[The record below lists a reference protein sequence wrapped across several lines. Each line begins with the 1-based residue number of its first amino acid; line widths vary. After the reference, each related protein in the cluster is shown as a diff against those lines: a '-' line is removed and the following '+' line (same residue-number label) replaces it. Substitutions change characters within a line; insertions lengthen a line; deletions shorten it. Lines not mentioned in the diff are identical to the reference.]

1 MQQDAAALTLK
12 DSGQSAAED
21 FEIECFYQCLG
32 LCPAPGCKHF
42 ASVKTKN
49 LPREHAG
56 TIVPDRTEML
66 ELKNIRFNAALGEM
80 TAVEFA
86 DHLRIAFGAIAH

>member
-1 MQQDAAALTLK
+1 MLVPVPWVLPRIRLQRL
-12 DSGQSAAED
+12 
-21 FEIECFYQCLG
+21 
-32 LCPAPGCKHF
+32 F
-42 ASVKTKN
+42 ASVKTKS

-56 TIVPDRTEML
+56 AIVPDRTEML
-66 ELKNIRFNAALGEM
+66 GLKNIRFNAHLDEM

>member
-1 MQQDAAALTLK
+1 MLLPVPWALPRTRLQTL
-12 DSGQSAAED
+12 
-21 FEIECFYQCLG
+21 
-32 LCPAPGCKHF
+32 F

-56 TIVPDRTEML
+56 TIVRTEML

>member
-1 MQQDAAALTLK
+1 MHVPVPWALPRIRL
-12 DSGQSAAED
+12 QR
-21 FEIECFYQCLG
+21 L
-32 LCPAPGCKHF
+32 F

-56 TIVPDRTEML
+56 AIVPDRTEML